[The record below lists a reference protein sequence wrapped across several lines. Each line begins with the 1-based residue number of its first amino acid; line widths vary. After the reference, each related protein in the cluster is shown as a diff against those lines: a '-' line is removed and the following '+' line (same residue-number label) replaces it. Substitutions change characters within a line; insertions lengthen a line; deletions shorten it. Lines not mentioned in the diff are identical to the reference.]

1 MDRYDGYLKAVIIQ
15 ERVIMQCFEF
25 QIDVE
30 VDDKSPLFK
39 TLDKKQQVL
48 LTHGDSI
55 DKVADNYKVVA
66 TSKSGIVAGIANE
79 KSHIYGLQFHPE
91 VDLTQNGK
99 QIFKN
104 FLYDICGLSGS
115 FTLDDRQTK
124 CIQYINEKVNEFMFC
139 S

>member
-1 MDRYDGYLKAVIIQ
+1 MKKAALIESKFRENLGFVFCTIYFFQ
-15 ERVIMQCFEF
+15 F

-66 TSKSGIVAGIANE
+66 TSKSGI
-79 KSHIYGLQFHPE
+79 
-91 VDLTQNGK
+91 GK
-99 QIFKN
+99 
-104 FLYDICGLSGS
+104 
-115 FTLDDRQTK
+115 
-124 CIQYINEKVNEFMFC
+124 
-139 S
+139 